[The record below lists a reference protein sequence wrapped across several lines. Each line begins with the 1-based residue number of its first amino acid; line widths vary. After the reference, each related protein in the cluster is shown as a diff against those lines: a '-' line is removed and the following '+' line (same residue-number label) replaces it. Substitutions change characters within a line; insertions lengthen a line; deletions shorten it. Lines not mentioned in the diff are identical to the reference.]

1 MKLEEIIKASGAHII
16 KSTETIGSSTP
27 PPACPAHAGQPV
39 AALSDTPL
47 KSLANETFSG
57 IANIEISTDTRTIK
71 NGDIYLPLKGANFDG
86 ENFLD
91 KAVES
96 GAIGC
101 FITRDNY
108 PQNAQVVLKVENTLE
123 TYLKLAN
130 FYRRKVAPKVVAIT
144 GSSGKTTTKEMVFAV
159 LKEKFNTVKTLSNHN
174 NEIGLCQTIFS
185 MTPETQVLIVE
196 MGMRGLGEIELLS
209 RYAEPDIA
217 IITNAGTAHLGRL
230 GSLDNIAI
238 AKCEIAQHLNPQGI
252 LISHDNERLRK
263 FNNFAGEKL
272 FYSINNAQVLERKAG
287 YTKFIYKN
295 NEYEIYTEGDYNVE
309 NAISAIEA
317 GLALKMTPAEINR
330 GLASYKPIEKRWEAE
345 NVAGL
350 NIINDS
356 YNANPD
362 SMKASVSAFLGLY
375 PQPVVVLGDMGELGE
390 SEVELHAQVGA
401 ELAKIAPKGTKFLT
415 VGTLSRN
422 IASALKDFDVTSVDS
437 NKEAAEV
444 LRQMPENSN
453 VFLKASRSMKFEEI
467 INYLKEI

>member
-1 MKLEEIIKASGAHII
+1 MKLEEIIKASGAQII
-16 KSTETIGSSTP
+16 KTTETI
-27 PPACPAHAGQPV
+27 
-39 AALSDTPL
+39 
-47 KSLANETFSG
+47 E
-57 IANIEISTDTRTIK
+57 NIDISTDTRTLK
-71 NGDIYLPLKGANFDG
+71 NGDIYLPLKGVNFDG

-101 FITRDNY
+101 FITRDDY
-108 PQNAQVVLKVENTLE
+108 PESAQIVLKVTDTLE

-130 FYRRKVAPKVVAIT
+130 FFRHKIAPKVVAIT

-238 AKCEIAQHLNPQGI
+238 AKCEITQHLKNL
-252 LISHDNERLRK
+252 LIAHDNERLRK
-263 FNNFAGEKL
+263 FNNFTGKKL
-272 FYSINNAQVLERKAG
+272 FYSINDAQVIERKAG
-287 YTKFIYKN
+287 YTRFIYKN
-295 NEYEIYTEGDYNVE
+295 SEYEIFTEGDFNVE
-309 NAISAIEA
+309 NSISAIET
-317 GLALKMTPAEINR
+317 GLSLGMTPAEIKR

-350 NIINDS
+350 NLINDS
-356 YNANPD
+356 YNANPE
-362 SMKASVSAFLGLY
+362 SMKASVAAFLGLY
-375 PQPVVVLGDMGELGE
+375 PQPVVVLGDMGELGDTE
-390 SEVELHAQVGA
+390 AELHAGVGK

-415 VGTLSRN
+415 VGVLSRN
-422 IASALKDFDVTSVDS
+422 IAEELKDFDVTSVETNED
-437 NKEAAEV
+437 AAKV
-444 LRQMPENSN
+444 LRTAPKNSN

-467 INYLKEI
+467 INNLKESNQ

>member
-1 MKLEEIIKASGAHII
+1 MKLEEIIKASGAKVI
-16 KSTETIGSSTP
+16 KTTETI
-27 PPACPAHAGQPV
+27 
-39 AALSDTPL
+39 
-47 KSLANETFSG
+47 
-57 IANIEISTDTRTIK
+57 ANIDISTDTRTIK

-91 KAVES
+91 KAIES
-96 GAIGC
+96 GAVGC
-101 FITRDNY
+101 FITRDEY
-108 PQNAQVVLKVENTLE
+108 PENAQIVLKVENTLE

-130 FYRRKVAPKVVAIT
+130 FHRHKIAPKVVAIT

-185 MTPETQVLIVE
+185 TDEKTEVLIVE

-238 AKCEIAQHLNPQGI
+238 AKCEIAQHLNPQGK
-252 LISHDNERLRK
+252 LIAHDNERIRK

-272 FYSINNAQVLERKAG
+272 FYSIADAKVLERKAG
-287 YTKFIYKN
+287 YTKFIYKE
-295 NEYEIYTEGDYNVE
+295 NEYEIFTEGDFNVE
-309 NAISAIEA
+309 NSISAIET
-317 GLALKMTPAEINR
+317 GLALGLSPDEIKR

-345 NVAGL
+345 RVADL
-350 NIINDS
+350 NLINDS

-362 SMKASVSAFLGLY
+362 SMKASVGTFLRLY

-390 SEVELHAQVGA
+390 SEAEHHAQVGE

-415 VGTLSRN
+415 VGSLSRN
-422 IASALKDFDVTSVDS
+422 IANALKDFDVTSVDT
-437 NKEAAEV
+437 NKEAAEF
-444 LRQMPENSN
+444 LRKMPANSN

>member
-1 MKLEEIIKASGAHII
+1 MKLEEIIKASGAEVI
-16 KSTETIGSSTP
+16 KTTKTI
-27 PPACPAHAGQPV
+27 
-39 AALSDTPL
+39 
-47 KSLANETFSG
+47 E
-57 IANIEISTDTRTIK
+57 NIEISTDTRTIK

-91 KAVES
+91 KAIES

-101 FITRDNY
+101 FITRGDY
-108 PQNAQVVLKVENTLE
+108 PENAQVVLKVENTLE

-130 FYRRKVAPKVVAIT
+130 FYRHKTAPKVVAIT

-185 MTPETQVLIVE
+185 TDAATEVLIVE

-230 GSLDNIAI
+230 GSLDNIAM
-238 AKCEIAQHLNPQGI
+238 AKCEITKHLNPQGK
-252 LISHDNERLRK
+252 LIAHDSERLRK
-263 FNNFAGEKL
+263 FNNFEGKKL
-272 FYSINNAQVLERKAG
+272 FYSIADAQVTERKAG
-287 YTKFIYKN
+287 YTKFFYKN
-295 NEYEIYTEGDYNVE
+295 NEYEIFTEGDFNVE
-309 NAISAIEA
+309 NSISAIEA
-317 GLALKMTPAEINR
+317 GLALGLSHAEIKR

-345 NVAGL
+345 KIAGL
-350 NIINDS
+350 TIINDS

-390 SEVELHAQVGA
+390 SEAELHTQVGE
-401 ELAKIAPKGTKFLT
+401 ELAKIAPKDTKFVT

-422 IASALKDFDVTSVDS
+422 IAAALDNYDVTSVGT
-437 NKEAAEV
+437 NEEAAEV
-444 LRQMPENSN
+444 IRRMPVNSN

-467 INYLKEI
+467 INHLKGEK

>member
-1 MKLEEIIKASGAHII
+1 MKLEEIIKASGANII
-16 KSTETIGSSTP
+16 KATETIG
-27 PPACPAHAGQPV
+27 
-39 AALSDTPL
+39 
-47 KSLANETFSG
+47 
-57 IANIEISTDTRTIK
+57 NIEISTDTRTIK
-71 NGDIYLPLKGANFDG
+71 KGDLYLPLKGANFDG

-91 KAVES
+91 KAIES

-101 FITRDNY
+101 FITRDEY
-108 PQNAQVVLKVENTLE
+108 PENAQIVLKVENTLE

-130 FYRRKVAPKVVAIT
+130 FYRHKIGPKVLAIT

-185 MTPETQVLIVE
+185 TDENTEVLIVE

-238 AKCEIAQHLNPQGI
+238 AKCEIAQHLNPNGK
-252 LISHDNERLRK
+252 LIAHNNERLRK
-263 FNNFAGEKL
+263 FNNFTGEKL
-272 FYSINNAQVLERKAG
+272 FYSIEDAKVLERKAG
-287 YTKFIYKN
+287 YTRFIYKE
-295 NEYEIYTEGDYNVE
+295 NEYEIFTEGDFNVE

-317 GLALKMTPAEINR
+317 GLTLAMTPDEIKR

-345 NVAGL
+345 RVIDL
-350 NIINDS
+350 NLINDS

-375 PQPVVVLGDMGELGE
+375 PHPVVVLGDMGELGE
-390 SEVELHAQVGA
+390 TEAELHTQVG
-401 ELAKIAPKGTKFLT
+401 EEIAKIAPKGTIFLT
-415 VGTLSRN
+415 VGNLSRN
-422 IASALKDFDVTSVDS
+422 IAKELKDFDVTSVGTTS
-437 NKEAAEV
+437 EAAEF
-444 LRQMPENSN
+444 LRKAPKNSN
-453 VFLKASRSMKFEEI
+453 VFFKASRSMKFEEI

>member
-1 MKLEEIIKASGAHII
+1 MKLEEIIKASDAKII
-16 KSTETIGSSTP
+16 KSSKTI
-27 PPACPAHAGQPV
+27 
-39 AALSDTPL
+39 D
-47 KSLANETFSG
+47 
-57 IANIEISTDTRTIK
+57 NIEISTDTRTIK
-71 NGDIYLPLKGANFDG
+71 KGDIYLPLKGANFDG

-91 KAVES
+91 KAIEN
-96 GAIGC
+96 GAVGC
-101 FITRDNY
+101 FITHDKY
-108 PQNAQVVLKVENTLE
+108 PESAQIVLKVENTLE

-130 FYRRKVAPKVVAIT
+130 FHRHKIAPKVVAIT

-174 NEIGLCQTIFS
+174 NEVGLCQTIFS
-185 MTPETQVLIVE
+185 TDEKTEVLIVE
-196 MGMRGLGEIELLS
+196 MGMRGLGEIGLLS

-238 AKCEIAQHLNPQGI
+238 AKCEITQHLNPQGK
-252 LISHDNERLRK
+252 LIAHDNERLRK

-272 FYSINNAQVLERKAG
+272 FYSIADAKVLERKAG
-287 YTKFIYKN
+287 YTRFIYKE
-295 NEYEIYTEGDYNVE
+295 NEYEIFTEGDFNVE

-317 GLALKMTPAEINR
+317 GLALGLTPDEIKR

-345 NVAGL
+345 RIRHL

-375 PQPVVVLGDMGELGE
+375 SQPVVVLGDMGELGE
-390 SEVELHAQVGA
+390 SEAELHAQVGA
-401 ELAKIAPKGTKFLT
+401 ELAKIAPKGTRFVT

-422 IASALKDFDVTSVDS
+422 IAAALENFDVTSVS
-437 NKEAAEV
+437 TNEEAAEV
-444 LRQMPENSN
+444 LRNAAPDSN

-467 INYLKEI
+467 IDFLKKENN